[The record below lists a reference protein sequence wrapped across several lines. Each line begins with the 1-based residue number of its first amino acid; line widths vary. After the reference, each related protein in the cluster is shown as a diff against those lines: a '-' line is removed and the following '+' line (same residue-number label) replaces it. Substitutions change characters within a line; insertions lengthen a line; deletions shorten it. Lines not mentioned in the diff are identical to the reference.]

1 MQRLLLSIL
10 IVCGISSAAQAQQT
24 WGPYGRPAPRPYV
37 TSTYASDPI
46 WYVGVG
52 GFGTHILSQSGGPEV
67 LRDGGGLSIWA
78 GVHATRAL
86 SLELGWMGSL
96 HNPVP
101 LGAWYGADTDYLVLS
116 AFTADAKIHL
126 GDRHAV
132 DPYLEGGL
140 GLYML
145 GSNHFG
151 VDSVGTGFQ
160 AGGGIDFW
168 LGQAVSLGVRARYH
182 GIAMGPPN
190 SQTNDTFISALT
202 VEGSLTFHF

>member
-1 MQRLLLSIL
+1 MQRLLLSIVL
-10 IVCGISSAAQAQQT
+10 VCAAAGAARAQS
-24 WGPYGRPAPRPYV
+24 WGPYGRPGPRPYV
-37 TSTYASDPI
+37 TSTYAGDPI

-52 GFGTHILSQSGGPEV
+52 GFGTRILSQSGGPEV

-101 LGAWYGADTDYLVLS
+101 VGTWYGPDTDYLVLE
-116 AFTADAKIHL
+116 AVTADAKIHL
-126 GDRHAV
+126 GSGRSI
-132 DPYLEGGL
+132 DPYLEGGV
-140 GLYML
+140 GLYLL

-160 AGGGIDFW
+160 AGGGLDVW
-168 LGQAVSLGVRARYH
+168 LGPAVTVGVRARYH
-182 GIAMGPPN
+182 GIAMGAPESN
-190 SQTNDTFISALT
+190 VNDTFISALT
-202 VEGSLTFHF
+202 LEGSVAFHF